1 MRPIRPRPAI
11 LVLAL
16 TGLTVVLSAVPPG
29 MEQAAAS
36 PYGSGSGLALRD
48 GGVLAP
54 PRILGIGSD
63 PAALS
68 QVVGDQDGSERR
80 RDTNE
85 DVTYELQAEVL
96 FAKDSAQLGTSAR
109 ARIAVI
115 AREISQQRPTTI
127 RVVGFTDDLG
137 SSAHGDVLSLRRA
150 DAVRTALAGG
160 LPSTAV
166 FETRGCGERYPV
178 ASNSTEAGR
187 RQNRRVEISFARTG
201 SWQP

>member
-1 MRPIRPRPAI
+1 MRPIRSRPAA
-11 LVLAL
+11 LVLTLAAL
-16 TGLTVVLSAVPPG
+16 TATLSVVPARMG
-29 MEQAAAS
+29 QAPAG
-36 PYGSGSGLALRD
+36 PYRSGSGLALRD

-80 RDTNE
+80 RDTNV

-115 AREISQQRPTTI
+115 ARAISQQRPTEI
-127 RVVGFTDDLG
+127 RVSGFTDDLG
-137 SSAHGDVLSLRRA
+137 SSAHGDVLSLHRA

-160 LPSTAV
+160 LPSTAR
-166 FETRGCGERYPV
+166 FETRGFGERYPV
-178 ASNSTEAGR
+178 APNSTEAGR
-187 RQNRRVEISFARTG
+187 RQNRRVEISFARAG
-201 SWQP
+201 S